1 MSLTR
6 IVIFNN
12 EKNACVISGK
22 VAIEL
27 YKPYTARAP
36 ASLGLVAQLGKRVEL
51 EEVRRDRHGTVL
63 SEMEKRKYGMN
74 LPNNSSVSVTLDYM
88 AWDPKTNAYVP
99 FSTTTSVM
107 FVPAVLPSGRRS
119 ENAIYLNNERQYP
132 SAEEKH
138 GGVIGSMLT
147 VADKIMRLAG
157 VDHRKAALLVVS
169 ENTLPTAAGLS
180 SSASGGAAFVHAL
193 VAAVNYDF
201 GELRESEFAR
211 EVSGSAARVKDG
223 FNFWFRGRAR
233 DGNDSY
239 ASSIMPATHWPEL
252 KDVIV
257 VVDVNGKEISSREA
271 HERSV
276 RSPLYEKRIRFAEK
290 NARNLIRVIRAK
302 NFEGLGHITMAD
314 SDNVHEVLKSVGI
327 NYLTRE
333 SEEVK
338 SAISELN
345 RREMKLVAAY
355 SFSLGPNLH
364 VLTTAERLDMVLE
377 AIGKIGAVKDL
388 MVLSPGNGPE
398 LLDEKASLID
408 AANLAPLMRKQAG

>member
-1 MSLTR
+1 
-6 IVIFNN
+6 
-12 EKNACVISGK
+12 
-22 VAIEL
+22 
-27 YKPYTARAP
+27 
-36 ASLGLVAQLGKRVEL
+36 
-51 EEVRRDRHGTVL
+51 
-63 SEMEKRKYGMN
+63 
-74 LPNNSSVSVTLDYM
+74 
-88 AWDPKTNAYVP
+88 
-99 FSTTTSVM
+99 
-107 FVPAVLPSGRRS
+107 
-119 ENAIYLNNERQYP
+119 
-132 SAEEKH
+132 
-138 GGVIGSMLT
+138 
-147 VADKIMRLAG
+147 
-157 VDHRKAALLVVS
+157 
-169 ENTLPTAAGLS
+169 
-180 SSASGGAAFVHAL
+180 
-193 VAAVNYDF
+193 
-201 GELRESEFAR
+201 
-211 EVSGSAARVKDG
+211 
-223 FNFWFRGRAR
+223 
-233 DGNDSY
+233 
-239 ASSIMPATHWPEL
+239 
-252 KDVIV
+252 
-257 VVDVNGKEISSREA
+257 
-271 HERSV
+271 V